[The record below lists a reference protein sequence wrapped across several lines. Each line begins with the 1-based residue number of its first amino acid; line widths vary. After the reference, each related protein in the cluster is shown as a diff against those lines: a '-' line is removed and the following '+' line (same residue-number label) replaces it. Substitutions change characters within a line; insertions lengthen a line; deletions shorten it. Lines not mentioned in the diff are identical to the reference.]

1 MGEDGRLRIDLFI
14 TICAVAIAAIA
25 SGASVYQSYVIRQQ
39 YDSAV
44 WPYLSFVVSRD
55 PAQAS
60 FVEADLRNDGLGPA
74 LIRSA
79 VVTVDGKPVAS
90 VDAAVAPLMHDAVLS
105 QRHAPHP
112 TKLSNLNST
121 IAAGDVIPA
130 GRSIQLLKAE
140 GAPFVERVVAAAPH
154 LDISICYCSL
164 TQRCWIKGFAE
175 QAAQP
180 HEVRFCPVDSRP
192 NAATRAP

>member
-1 MGEDGRLRIDLFI
+1 MGEDKRLRIDLLI
-14 TICAVAIAAIA
+14 TICAVVIAAIA

-74 LIRSA
+74 LIRS
-79 VVTVDGKPVAS
+79 VLVTVDGKPVAS
-90 VDAAVAPLMHDAVLS
+90 VDAAVAPLMREATLS
-105 QRHAPHP
+105 QSRVPHP
-112 TKLSNLNST
+112 VRLRDLTST
-121 IAAGDVIPA
+121 ISAGDVIPA
-130 GRSIQLLKAE
+130 GRSIQLLRAD

-154 LDISICYCSL
+154 LNISICYCSL

-180 HEVRFCPVDSRP
+180 HEVRACPVDGAA
-192 NAATRAP
+192 NAAPRVP

>member
-1 MGEDGRLRIDLFI
+1 MGEDKRLRIDLLI
-14 TICAVAIAAIA
+14 TICAVVIAAIA

-55 PAQAS
+55 PSQAS
-60 FVEADLRNDGLGPA
+60 FLEADLRNDGLGPA
-74 LIRSA
+74 LIRS
-79 VVTVDGKPVAS
+79 VIVTANGKPVAS
-90 VDAAVAPLMHDAVLS
+90 VDAAVAPLMREATLS
-105 QRHAPHP
+105 QNHSPHP
-112 TKLSNLNST
+112 IRMRGLTST
-121 IAAGDVIPA
+121 ISAGDVIPA
-130 GRSIQLLKAE
+130 GRSIQLLRAD

-154 LDISICYCSL
+154 LNVTICYCSL

-180 HEVRFCPVDSRP
+180 HEVRACPVDADP
-192 NAATRAP
+192 NAAPRAP